1 VVESEK
7 QSEPALPVIGPSD
20 DAAARADRPKISVII
35 PVKNQS
41 AKLEACLT
49 AVLAQRLPPCE
60 VIVVDG
66 RSTDGTIEVARRF
79 PVTLL
84 FEDYHT
90 RAGACQVG
98 IEAAS
103 GDFIAFTDA
112 DCIPDPAWLENLASG
127 FQSGV
132 AGVGGLIKNVDRGFW
147 VRSVNLAYGTFL
159 GSANSVQGRN
169 FNRQRY
175 VNSISGCN
183 SMYRRADLVRAGG
196 FNPAL
201 PGCED
206 ADLNSR
212 IIKLGHLVFQPQ
224 ALVRHDHGRGLKDFT
239 NMMFRYGRDRAVAK
253 KFGLPVVVPLLVP
266 LLLLSLL
273 LNVWILPSA
282 LALYALLL
290 LVMGSW
296 FAVKERDIRYLPS
309 IVIVYLVQH
318 VFYTLGFWRG
328 LLFRR

>member
-1 VVESEK
+1 M
-7 QSEPALPVIGPSD
+7 
-20 DAAARADRPKISVII
+20 
-35 PVKNQS
+35 
-41 AKLEACLT
+41 
-49 AVLAQRLPPCE
+49 LAQRLPPCE

-90 RAGACQVG
+90 RAGACEVG
-98 IEAAS
+98 IEAAA

-112 DCIPDPAWLENLASG
+112 DCIPDRAWLENLAGG
-127 FQSGV
+127 FQEGIT
-132 AGVGGLIKNVDRGFW
+132 GVGGLIRNVDRGFW

-159 GSANSVQGRN
+159 GSANSVQGRS
-169 FNRQRY
+169 FDRQRY

-212 IIKLGHLVFQPQ
+212 IIKLGHLVFRPQ
-224 ALVRHDHGRGLKDFT
+224 AVVRHDHGRGLKDFT
-239 NMMFRYGRDRAVAK
+239 NMMFRYGRDRAVARRL
-253 KFGLPVVVPLLVP
+253 GLPVLVPLLVP

-273 LNVWILPSA
+273 LNVWVLPSA

-290 LVMGSW
+290 IVMGSW
-296 FAVKERDIRYLPS
+296 FAVKERDIRFLPS
-309 IVIVYLVQH
+309 IIIVYLIQH

-328 LLFRR
+328 LIFRR